1 MLRINMLAAAVNYEA
16 VLVSEAPHL
25 QMSHNFATLTSANT
39 RANSAPQWHRYKSSQ
54 ESFAVSLPNSRAP
67 VTQSQTR
74 FPQTHARLPV
84 LPHTDG
90 TSRYPDTVQF
100 HHIMEHYIQ
109 LYNAEKAR
117 NTIDLAAVV
126 PVAAPVLA
134 TAQLSVFDTSNLAS
148 RPFAP
153 GYSGSVTCYSSFP
166 HSVRIFSYHF

>member
-1 MLRINMLAAAVNYEA
+1 MLAAAATYEA

-25 QMSHNFATLTSANT
+25 QMSHNSATLTAANT

-54 ESFAVSLPNSRAP
+54 ESFAFSLPNSRAP
-67 VTQSQTR
+67 VTQSQTQ

-84 LPHTDG
+84 LPPTDG

-134 TAQLSVFDTSNLAS
+134 KGSAFCFFDTCHLTS

-153 GYSGSVTCYSSFP
+153 SYSGSVTCYSSFS
-166 HSVRIFSYHF
+166 HSVRICNSHF